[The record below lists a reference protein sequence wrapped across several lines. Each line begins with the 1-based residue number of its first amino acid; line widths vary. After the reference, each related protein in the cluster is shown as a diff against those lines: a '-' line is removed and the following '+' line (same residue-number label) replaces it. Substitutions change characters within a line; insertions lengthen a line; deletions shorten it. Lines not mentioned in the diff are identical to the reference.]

1 VRYSW
6 AAQRSGSSAT
16 VLCDGK
22 MLLLFAVADSR
33 MDKLTCCYA
42 ARSVA
47 ARRCCKFVRQLYWSC
62 KKMLLLLFG
71 VADAV
76 VVGVV
81 AAVTAEK

>member
-1 VRYSW
+1 MVF
-6 AAQRSGSSAT
+6 
-16 VLCDGK
+16 CDGK
-22 MLLLFAVADSR
+22 MLLLFAVADGR

-62 KKMLLLLFG
+62 KKMLLLFA

-81 AAVTAEK
+81 AALLAGQ